1 MKRLRSRPTRPSGDS
16 LASRHAPERAQDVPL
31 CPETV
36 ARLRAWLSDEAR
48 AKTVAY
54 VSAAAGA
61 GLSTLLR
68 LLAAECGLDTVWG
81 CAADGSDR
89 TLLARAGASKVSL
102 TFARKVLIMDELDG
116 IQPACAVEV
125 GAFAR
130 SKTRHAPLVL
140 LDHTGS
146 RQRRSRLASG
156 LVCGQRA
163 VAEAFEF
170 SFQPER
176 LLRVVERIA
185 AAEEMEGGATHAS
198 RIAAANGDLRQ
209 AINSLESF
217 DPAAA
222 MRYSRDALESLDW
235 LLGPVP
241 SRRTVIGAI
250 RAYDDDPS
258 LANVFQ
264 ESYLIATHP
273 PSLETIAGLADSFS
287 AGDVAETICFA
298 KQDFSMPATQMHAAL
313 TCAAP
318 TLMLPPRNGRSCTRF
333 GTTWSKTFN
342 QAARQG
348 VLRQISTAR
357 RERGLSDLGATDFAI
372 LAMALGSAIREEDAE
387 GLHALSHGLNVQQ
400 IQSCMR
406 WMSCKVPTIA
416 AISKLVL
423 KKRR

>member
-1 MKRLRSRPTRPSGDS
+1 MKRLRSRPTAPSGDS
-16 LASRHAPERAQDVPL
+16 LASRHAPERSLDVPL

-36 ARLRAWLSDEAR
+36 ERLRAWLCDDRR

-68 LLAAECGLDTVWG
+68 LLAAECGLDSVWG

-102 TFARKVLIMDELDG
+102 TFARKVLVMDELDG
-116 IQPACAVEV
+116 IQPACAVDV

-130 SKTRHAPLVL
+130 SKSRHAPLVL

-170 SFQPER
+170 SVQPER
-176 LLRVVERIA
+176 VLRVVERIA
-185 AAEEMEGGATHAS
+185 AAEELEGGATHAS
-198 RIAAANGDLRQ
+198 KVAAANGDLRQ
-209 AINSLESF
+209 AINSLQSL
-217 DPAAA
+217 DPSAA

-241 SRRTVIGAI
+241 SRRTVVGAI
-250 RAYDDDPS
+250 RAFDDDPS

-264 ESYLIATHP
+264 ESYLIATRP
-273 PSLETIAGLADSFS
+273 PDLYTVARLADSFS
-287 AGDVAETICFA
+287 AGDVAETGCFSR
-298 KQDFSMPATQMHAAL
+298 QDFSMPATQLHAAL

-318 TLMLPPRNGRSCTRF
+318 TLLLPPRNGRSCTRF

-348 VLRQISTAR
+348 VLRHICHAR
-357 RERGLSDLGATDFAI
+357 RERGLSDLGSTDFAI
-372 LAMALGSAIREEDAE
+372 LALAMDSAVRKEDAE
-387 GLHALSHGLNVQQ
+387 SLQALAHGLDAQQ

-416 AISKLVL
+416 AITKLLVSK
-423 KKRR
+423 KM